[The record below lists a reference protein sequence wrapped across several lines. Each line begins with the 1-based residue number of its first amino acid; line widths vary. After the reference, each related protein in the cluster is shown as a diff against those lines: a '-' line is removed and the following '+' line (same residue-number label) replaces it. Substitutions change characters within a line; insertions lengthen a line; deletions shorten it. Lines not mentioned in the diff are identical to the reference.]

1 MSEKKCDL
9 FLKNCILIPVN
20 EQNTIITKG
29 YLAIK
34 EDKIIDYGSGENS
47 WPAKKTIDLDGK
59 IVMPGLINTHTHAA
73 MTLFRGLAD
82 DLPLQEWLQDYIF
95 PTEAKFVNEEM
106 VRLGVKLACAEMIRS
121 GTTTYCDMYYFEDSA
136 AEEVINAGMRAVL
149 GEALLDFP
157 TPMVK
162 NSEEGL
168 AFNKKILE
176 EFKDNEFIF
185 PAIMPHSPYT
195 CSPEL
200 LVKAKEQSDEYNAPY
215 VIHLSETKSE
225 VEESRQKHDLSPISL
240 LNSLDVLDQKVMA
253 AHCVHLSEKDIQIL
267 AEKKVKVAHCPESN
281 MKLASG
287 VAPIPKLMEAG
298 VIVSLGTD
306 GAASNNDL
314 SLFQEMDT
322 AAKLHKV
329 IHNDPTVMEA
339 ELVVSMATINGARAL
354 GLDKLIG
361 SIEIGKKAD
370 IIVVETNKPRLI
382 PMYNPYSHLVYT
394 VEGNDVWMTI
404 IDGKIIYKDNQ
415 ILTINEEEV
424 IEKARLLSK
433 KIKQ

>member
-1 MSEKKCDL
+1 
-9 FLKNCILIPVN
+9 
-20 EQNTIITKG
+20 
-29 YLAIK
+29 
-34 EDKIIDYGSGENS
+34 
-47 WPAKKTIDLDGK
+47 
-59 IVMPGLINTHTHAA
+59 
-73 MTLFRGLAD
+73 
-82 DLPLQEWLQDYIF
+82 
-95 PTEAKFVNEEM
+95 
-106 VRLGVKLACAEMIRS
+106 
-121 GTTTYCDMYYFEDSA
+121 
-136 AEEVINAGMRAVL
+136 
-149 GEALLDFP
+149 
-157 TPMVK
+157 
-162 NSEEGL
+162 
-168 AFNKKILE
+168 
-176 EFKDNEFIF
+176 
-185 PAIMPHSPYT
+185 
-195 CSPEL
+195 
-200 LVKAKEQSDEYNAPY
+200 
-215 VIHLSETKSE
+215 
-225 VEESRQKHDLSPISL
+225 
-240 LNSLDVLDQKVMA
+240 
-253 AHCVHLSEKDIQIL
+253 
-267 AEKKVKVAHCPESN
+267 